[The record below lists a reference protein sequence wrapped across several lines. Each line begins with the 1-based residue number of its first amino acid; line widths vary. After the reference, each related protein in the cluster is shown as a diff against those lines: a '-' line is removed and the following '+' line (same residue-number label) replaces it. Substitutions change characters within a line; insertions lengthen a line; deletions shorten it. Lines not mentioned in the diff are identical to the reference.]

1 MSALARYFEIEK
13 HGSSIRL
20 EVLGGLT
27 TFATMSYIVFVQPT
41 IMSIAGMPFGS
52 AMLATCFASA
62 LGCFLMGLVAR
73 YPFALAPGMG
83 ANFFFAFAVCGTM
96 GFSWQ
101 AGLAM
106 VFVSGLI
113 FLSLSLFGFR
123 EKLMVIL
130 PECLKNSIG
139 PGIGFFI
146 AFIGLQWSG
155 IIVLDPA
162 TMVRLSDL
170 RTAPPVLTI
179 VSVLLIV
186 VLMARGFRA
195 AILVGILFSAGMSLA
210 LGVIEPPEVVQELS
224 TETFFS
230 MAFGEIAERWQDAL
244 VAIALFF
251 FLDLFDTIGTLVG
264 VGKQAGYIEEGGT
277 LERSSRAFFSDA
289 AATCGG
295 ALFGTSTVTTYIES
309 ATGVAA
315 GARTGL
321 AAVTTGLCFLA
332 APILLPVVRLVGQ
345 DIGPDHYSALGIENA
360 LVSMYPAVAPA
371 MIVVGML
378 MMKPL
383 RHVAWDDVTEALPA
397 FLTVA
402 MMVFGY
408 GITEGVAMGCI
419 SFVLVKTFS
428 GRAPEVNPI
437 MYAIAIALIARYL
450 FLR

>member
-1 MSALARYFEIEK
+1 MNKLNRFFEIEENA
-13 HGSSIRL
+13 STVRR
-20 EVLGGLT
+20 EVIGGLT

-52 AMLATCFASA
+52 ALLATCLASA
-62 LGCFLMGLVAR
+62 VGCFLMGFIAR

-106 VFVSGLI
+106 VFIAGLL
-113 FLSLSLFGFR
+113 FLFLSLFGAR
-123 EKLMVIL
+123 ERLMDIL

-139 PGIGFFI
+139 PAIGMFI
-146 AFIGLQWSG
+146 AFIGFQWSG
-155 IIVLDPA
+155 IIVLDSA

-170 RTAPPVLTI
+170 HSGPPLITI
-179 VSVLLIV
+179 AGVLLIV
-186 VLMARGFRA
+186 VLMAREVRS
-195 AILVGILFSAGMSLA
+195 AILIGIVFSLGANFAAGVL
-210 LGVIEPPEVVQELS
+210 EWPEAVPGLS
-224 TETFFS
+224 GETFFS
-230 MAFGEIAERWQDAL
+230 LAFSELGERWDDAL

-264 VGKQAGYIEEGGT
+264 VGKQAGYIPEGGT
-277 LERSSRAFFSDA
+277 LPRASRAFFSDA
-289 AATCGG
+289 AATCAG

-309 ATGVAA
+309 STGVAA

-332 APILLPVVRLVGQ
+332 APILFPLVRLAGQNVG
-345 DIGPDHYSALGIENA
+345 PEYYEALGIENA

-378 MMKPL
+378 MLSPL
-383 RHVAWDDVTEALPA
+383 RHVAWQDVTEALPA
-397 FLTVA
+397 FLTIM

-419 SFVLVKTFS
+419 SFAVVKTLS
-428 GRAPEVNPI
+428 GRAKEVNPI
-437 MYAIAIALIARYL
+437 MYLIAIALVARYA
-450 FLR
+450 FLK